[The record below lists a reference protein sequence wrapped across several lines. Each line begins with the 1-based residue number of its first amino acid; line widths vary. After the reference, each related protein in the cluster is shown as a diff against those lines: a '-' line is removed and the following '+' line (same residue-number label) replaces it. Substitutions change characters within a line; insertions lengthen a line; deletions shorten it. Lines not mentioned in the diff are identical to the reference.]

1 MIEKVVNIGNIK
13 EMGNDFEYWQ
23 SQSYERRL
31 ETIEQIRKEYNSWKY
46 DTVKGLQRV
55 FKVIKLKQC

>member
-1 MIEKVVNIGNIK
+1 MEKVVNIGNIK